1 MFDFHELIRPI
12 GQRVLN
18 LQDRTPS
25 TPGATKAPNVLETY
39 SQKPNGAKFTHN
51 LAIGFW
57 GQDCQNPP
65 TANVENCSVYRK
77 KDTFEY

>member
-51 LAIGFW
+51 LAIGF
-57 GQDCQNPP
+57 
-65 TANVENCSVYRK
+65 
-77 KDTFEY
+77 